1 MGYYSKR
8 YITVVNGGRNKLQQL
23 KFLLNTDNEYD
34 WDNIVKL
41 VDPCLLSDCDN
52 NMGDGTKWYSFEND
66 ITKASNKL
74 NDTFVYALEISEDDK
89 LMEYTLKDG
98 VVSTSRID
106 GKSIGY
112 NSDIPE
118 ISTFI
123 DNRIKK
129 LYGDDRDTQQD

>member
-1 MGYYSKR
+1 MFCGA
-8 YITVVNGGRNKLQQL
+8 L
-23 KFLLNTDNEYD
+23 KKKERL
-34 WDNIVKL
+34 
-41 VDPCLLSDCDN
+41 
-52 NMGDGTKWYSFEND
+52 END
-66 ITKASNKL
+66 ITKAANKL
-74 NDTFVYALEISEDDK
+74 NDTMVYALEISEDDK

-98 VVSTSRID
+98 VASTSRID

-112 NSDIPE
+112 NSDVTE